1 MKGILQV
8 SDNSLPISNA
18 PLTGSSPRGRLVKP
32 TPGGQQWA
40 ITLLKGGFAKMVK
53 YFKTRHPSQHGM
65 AGGKRMGPRRR
76 GSAAEGIRHLGRFMR
91 HWIMRRIILASF
103 SFLFSEHQDIL
114 LSSCEGPLAT
124 VLENGSFKVREVQAK
139 EQKEQLLRMWD
150 CSNALRLE
158 KGRHPVGN
166 KATH

>member
-1 MKGILQV
+1 
-8 SDNSLPISNA
+8 
-18 PLTGSSPRGRLVKP
+18 
-32 TPGGQQWA
+32 
-40 ITLLKGGFAKMVK
+40 
-53 YFKTRHPSQHGM
+53 
-65 AGGKRMGPRRR
+65 
-76 GSAAEGIRHLGRFMR
+76 
-91 HWIMRRIILASF
+91 MRRIILASF